1 MSQTDVSCVLAAD
14 DLLGEGPVWSE
25 RQGALYWVD
34 IKRPALRR
42 WTPGT
47 GTGAVTDW
55 PLPADVG
62 SFALRTRGG
71 AVVALRTGL
80 HLLDLDSGALTAVCD
95 PEEGRPENR
104 FNDGKCDR
112 RGRFWAGTMR
122 DDESAPDGS
131 LYRLDADHSCT
142 RVLSGIICSNGLGW
156 SPDGTTMYYTDT
168 WTRRID
174 AVEFDP
180 DTGALGARRVF
191 ARDDVPGEGVP
202 DGLTVDSEG
211 GVWSAKWDGWRVVR
225 YAPDG
230 SVDRV
235 VPMPVQRPTSVAF
248 GGPDLG
254 TLYVTSA
261 RIGLDPAAL
270 RQAPR
275 SGGLFALD
283 PGVRGLPEPEYAG

>member
-1 MSQTDVSCVLAAD
+1 VSKTTVSCVLEAD
-14 DLLGEGPVWSE
+14 DLLGEGPVWSGRE
-25 RQGALYWVD
+25 GALYRVD
-34 IKRPALRR
+34 IKRPRLRR
-42 WTPGT
+42 YEP
-47 GTGAVTDW
+47 GTGAVRDW
-55 PLPADVG
+55 PLPAEVG
-62 SFALRTRGG
+62 SVALRTAGG

-80 HLLDLDSGALTAVCD
+80 HLLDLGTGGTTRICD
-95 PEEGRPENR
+95 PEEDRPENR

-122 DDESAPDGS
+122 DDESAPDGA
-131 LYRLDADHSCT
+131 LYRLDADRSCT
-142 RVLSGIICSNGLGW
+142 RVLTGVICSNGIGW
-156 SPDGTTMYYTDT
+156 SPDGGTMYYTDT

-174 AVEFDP
+174 ALEFDP
-180 DTGALGARRVF
+180 ETGELGRRSVF

-202 DGLTVDSEG
+202 DGLTVDAEG
-211 GVWSAKWDGWRVVR
+211 GVWSAKWDGWRLVR

-261 RIGLDPAAL
+261 RIGLDGAAL
-270 RQAPR
+270 RQAPL

>member
-1 MSQTDVSCVLAAD
+1 VLAAD

-25 RQGALYWVD
+25 RHRALYWVD
-34 IKRPALRR
+34 IKRPRLRR

-47 GTGAVTDW
+47 EAVTDW

-62 SFALRTRGG
+62 SFALRARGG

-80 HLLDLDSGALTAVCD
+80 HLLDLDSGAVTAICD
-95 PEEGRPENR
+95 PENGRPENR

-142 RVLSGIICSNGLGW
+142 RMLSGVICSNGLGW
-156 SPDGTTMYYTDT
+156 SPDGTTLYYTDT

-174 AVEFDP
+174 AIEFDP
-180 DTGALGARRVF
+180 ETGALGARRAF

-235 VPMPVQRPTSVAF
+235 VPLPVQRPTSVAF
-248 GGPDLG
+248 GGPDLD

-270 RQAPR
+270 RQAPQ
-275 SGGLFALD
+275 SGGLFAFH
-283 PGVRGLPEPEYAG
+283 PGVRGLPEPEYVG

>member
-1 MSQTDVSCVLAAD
+1 MTLTCVLAAD

-25 RQGALYWVD
+25 RECALYWVD
-34 IKRPALRR
+34 IKGAKLRR
-42 WTPGT
+42 YSVD
-47 GTGAVTDW
+47 TGAVTSW
-55 PLPADVG
+55 QLPAEVG
-62 SFALRTRGG
+62 SFALRARGG

-80 HLLDLDSGALTAVCD
+80 HLLDFDSGRATKICD
-95 PEEGRPENR
+95 PEGDRPDNR
-104 FNDGKCDR
+104 FNDGKCDC

-122 DDESAPDGS
+122 DDENAAEGS

-142 RVLSGIICSNGLGW
+142 KMLSGVICSNGIGW
-156 SPDGTTMYYTDT
+156 SPDGATMYYTDT
-168 WTRRID
+168 WARRID
-174 AVEFDP
+174 AIEFDP
-180 DTGALGARRVF
+180 ETGTLGPRRVF
-191 ARDDVPGEGVP
+191 VRDDVPGEGVP
-202 DGLTVDSEG
+202 DGLTVDREG

-230 SVDRV
+230 SVDRIV
-235 VPMPVQRPTSVAF
+235 ATPVQRPTSVAF
-248 GGPDLG
+248 GGADLD

-270 RQAPR
+270 RQAPQ